1 MLRPKC
7 LEDFRRFNP
16 WTGDIYNSAQSV
28 PEDEF
33 DDATESIP
41 GAASYLL
48 TGVSRPGKYH
58 DTCQAIVEKIL
69 PQQYGKSAIIE
80 IIEYYSWMN
89 ELTSNQE

>member
-16 WTGDIYNSAQSV
+16 WTGAIYDSAQSV

-48 TGVSRPGKYH
+48 TGVSRTGKYR
-58 DTCQAIVEKIL
+58 DTCQAIIKIVL
-69 PQQYGKSAIIE
+69 PQQYGEKAITE
-80 IIEYYSWMN
+80 VMKYYSWIN
-89 ELTSNQE
+89 EQN